1 MAVELMDVGSRVYVT
16 MLPERPIEL
25 TIERLGQLGEGVSSW
40 EGRTVFVP
48 GAFPGDR
55 VRVHLEQQGRVVRG
69 QLREVVAP
77 SPDRRPSPCALRAE
91 CGGCDWLELNEP
103 AQRAA
108 KRELVLSTLE
118 HLGHLERDAF
128 TVRPLLVAPRDF
140 GYRRRAVLHFTKG
153 SLGYFGRRSHER
165 VPVSECGALAPALAT
180 LPGRL
185 APLLKPLAKDAD
197 EVHLLAEGSKA
208 AFAVFLT
215 GPVAAR
221 HTEAVEAAVR
231 ALRLEGAVVVPREG
245 SPRVIG
251 KPALRTLSPLRP
263 EVPIFIRPDAFAQ
276 AHAEANV
283 GLVTAAL
290 YELAPRETDSVL
302 ELYSGNGNFTF
313 PLAATAASVL
323 GVESSPVGVELA
335 QRGAREGSVGNVR
348 FIQGDAR
355 KVCDSLV
362 KEGRKFD
369 LCLADP
375 PRTGAPGLAK
385 WMTALGVR
393 RVVYVACDPA
403 SLARDAAGL
412 VEEGYRP
419 QALQVVDMFPQTHHV
434 EAVMSF
440 ER

>member
-1 MAVELMDVGSRVYVT
+1 MWRRPLVT
-16 MLPERPIEL
+16 MLPELPIEL
-25 TIERLGQLGEGVSSW
+25 TIERLGQLGEGVGSW

-55 VRVHLEQQGRVVRG
+55 VRVHLEQQGRVIRG
-69 QLREVVAP
+69 HLRQVVAEG
-77 SPDRRPSPCALRAE
+77 PDRRDSHCARSMD
-91 CGGCDWLELNEP
+91 CGGCDWLELKEP

-108 KRELVLSTLE
+108 KQEIVLSTLE
-118 HLGHLERDAF
+118 HLGHLKRDAF

-140 GYRRRAVLHFTKG
+140 GYRRRSVLHMAKG
-153 SLGYFGRRSHER
+153 ALAYFGRRSHER
-165 VPVSECGALAPALAT
+165 VPVSECGALTPVLAP
-180 LPGRL
+180 LPGKL
-185 APLLKPLAKDAD
+185 APLLKPLAKDTE
-197 EVHLLAEGSKA
+197 EVHLLAEGEKA
-208 AFAVFLT
+208 AFAVFLSGQVT
-215 GPVAAR
+215 AR
-221 HTEAVEAAVR
+221 HAEAAEAAVR
-231 ALRLEGAVVVPREG
+231 ALRLEGAVLVPKEG
-245 SPRVIG
+245 SARVLG
-251 KPALRTLSPLRP
+251 KPALRSLSPLRP
-263 EVPIFIRPDAFAQ
+263 EVPLFVRPDSFAQ

-283 GLVTAAL
+283 GLVTSAL
-290 YELAPRETDSVL
+290 TELAPRETDSVL

-313 PLAATAASVL
+313 PIAGAAASVL

-335 QRGAREGSVGNVR
+335 QRSAREGAVQNVK

-355 KVCDSLV
+355 KACDGLV

-375 PRTGAPGLAK
+375 PRTGAQGLAK
-385 WMTALGVR
+385 WMRALDVK

-412 VEEGYRP
+412 VEAGYRP
-419 QALQVVDMFPQTHHV
+419 LALQVVDMFPQTHHV